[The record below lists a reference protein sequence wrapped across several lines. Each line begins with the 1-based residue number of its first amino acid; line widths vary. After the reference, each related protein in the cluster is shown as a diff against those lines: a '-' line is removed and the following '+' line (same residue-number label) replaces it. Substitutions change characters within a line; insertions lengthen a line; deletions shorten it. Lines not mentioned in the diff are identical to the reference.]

1 VPSPWGEC
9 RLASARAALVAG
21 AIAAA
26 LALAGCP
33 AQEQQKS
40 EPRTTSAHLVTTM
53 MAERSQ
59 VAGHHE
65 RPGTL
70 RLRRLV
76 RIHSQEEGRV
86 TRLGPFEGDLVA
98 ADQELVTLDRTL
110 LQAELDKAR
119 ATREQKRL
127 DLARLE
133 GLVKRNAVSEDE
145 IAQARTALTVAQAE
159 ERLLETRL
167 AFTRIQAPFAG
178 VVTQRQVEPGDF
190 VAKDRHLLTLADP
203 DSLVAE
209 VFVSELILPLVKV
222 GDPATVRIDALGD
235 GRHQARVLRIHPTLA
250 ESSRQAI
257 VELTLDPIPAG
268 ARAGQFV
275 RATLDTA
282 AVERLLV
289 PFPALRRDRAG
300 EFVWLAD
307 ADGKASRRG
316 VRSGLRFADRVEI
329 LEGLEP
335 GEGVITRGFLGL
347 AQGKAIRVVEQE
359 DRKAGQPP

>member
-1 VPSPWGEC
+1 MSQGPGRRPSGPVQTILISG
-9 RLASARAALVAG
+9 LLVT
-21 AIAAA
+21 AAA
-26 LALAGCP
+26 LSGCP
-33 AQEQQKS
+33 GPADKGGA
-40 EPRTTSAHLVTTM
+40 EPRAPSAHLVTAVDAGRT
-53 MAERSQ
+53 Q

-65 RPGTL
+65 RPGSL

-86 TRLGPFEGDLVA
+86 TRLGVFEGDQVAAGQDLVA
-98 ADQELVTLDRTL
+98 LDRTL

-145 IAQARTALTVAQAE
+145 IAQARTALTVAEAE

-167 AFTRIQAPFAG
+167 AYTRIQAPFAG
-178 VVTQRQVEPGDF
+178 VITQRLVEPGDF

-203 DSLVAE
+203 GSLVAE

-235 GRHQARVLRIHPTLA
+235 ARFRAQVLRIHPTLA
-250 ESSRQAI
+250 ETSRQAI
-257 VELTLDPIPAG
+257 VELSLDPIPTG

-300 EFVWLAD
+300 EFVWLVD
-307 ADGKASRRG
+307 ADGRTSRRM
-316 VRSGLRFADRVEI
+316 VRSGLRFAERVEI

-335 GEGVITRGFLGL
+335 GEQVITRGFLGL
-347 AQGKAIRVVEQE
+347 AEGKKVKVVNE
-359 DRKAGQPP
+359 RAARH

>member
-1 VPSPWGEC
+1 MLVAALTLPGCPSPDQ
-9 RLASARAALVAG
+9 SK
-21 AIAAA
+21 
-26 LALAGCP
+26 P
-33 AQEQQKS
+33 
-40 EPRTTSAHLVTTM
+40 EPRAPSAHLVTTFT
-53 MAERSQ
+53 AELAP

-65 RPGTL
+65 RLGSL

-86 TRLGPFEGDLVA
+86 TRLDPFEGDLVEA
-98 ADQELVTLDRTL
+98 GQELVTLDRTL

-119 ATREQKRL
+119 ATREHKRL

-159 ERLLETRL
+159 ERLLETRI
-167 AFTRIQAPFAG
+167 AYTRIHAAFAG
-178 VVTQRQVEPGDF
+178 VITERLVEPGDF
-190 VAKDRHLLTLADP
+190 VAKNRHLLTLADP

-209 VFVSELILPLVKV
+209 VSVSELILPLVRV

-235 GRHQARVLRIHPTLA
+235 ARFPARVLRIHPTLA
-250 ESSRQAI
+250 QASRQAI
-257 VELTLDPIPAG
+257 VELALDPIPAG

-282 AVERLLV
+282 AVQRLLV

-300 EFVWLAD
+300 EFVWLVD
-307 ADGKASRRG
+307 ADGKASRRA
-316 VRSGLRFADRVEI
+316 VRSGLRFADRVEV
-329 LEGLEP
+329 LEGLMP
-335 GEGVITRGFLGL
+335 GERVISRGFLVL
-347 AQGKAIRVVEQE
+347 AEGKAVKVVDQSGQE
-359 DRKAGQPP
+359 AAART

>member
-1 VPSPWGEC
+1 M
-9 RLASARAALVAG
+9 L
-21 AIAAA
+21 AA
-26 LALAGCP
+26 LALVVAGCP
-33 AQEQQKS
+33 SPEQGKT
-40 EPRTTSAHLVTTM
+40 ETRAPSAHLVTAVT
-53 MAERSQ
+53 AERAQ

-65 RPGTL
+65 RPGSL

-86 TRLGPFEGDLVA
+86 TQLDVFEGDPVQAGQDLVRL
-98 ADQELVTLDRTL
+98 DQTL
-110 LQAELDKAR
+110 LQAELDKTR

-145 IAQARTALTVAQAE
+145 IAQARTAYTVAQAE

-167 AFTRIQAPFAG
+167 AYTRIQAPFAG
-178 VVTQRQVEPGDF
+178 VITQRLVEPGDF

-203 DSLVAE
+203 DSLIAE

-235 GRHQARVLRIHPTLA
+235 ARFPARVLRIHPTLA
-250 ESSRQAI
+250 ETSRQAI
-257 VELTLDPIPAG
+257 VELTLDPIPGG

-300 EFVWLAD
+300 EFVWLVSPE
-307 ADGKASRRG
+307 GKATRRA

-329 LEGLEP
+329 LDGLEP
-335 GEGVITRGFLGL
+335 GERVITRGFLGL
-347 AQGKAIRVVEQE
+347 NEGKAVKVLE
-359 DRKAGQPP
+359 GTP

>member
-1 VPSPWGEC
+1 VSRPGRGRSLCP
-9 RLASARAALVAG
+9 ARAAL
-21 AIAAA
+21 AIGT
-26 LALAGCP
+26 LATSLTLAGCP
-33 AQEQQKS
+33 SPDQGKP
-40 EPRTTSAHLVTTM
+40 EPRAPSAHLVTAVV
-53 MAERSQ
+53 AERTQ

-65 RPGTL
+65 RPGSL

-86 TRLGPFEGDLVA
+86 TRLDVFEGDRVETGQDLVA
-98 ADQELVTLDRTL
+98 LDRTL
-110 LQAELDKAR
+110 LQAELDKTR

-133 GLVKRNAVSEDE
+133 GLLKRKAVSEDE
-145 IAQARTALTVAQAE
+145 IAQARTALTVAAAE

-167 AFTRIQAPFAG
+167 AYTRIQAPFAG
-178 VVTQRQVEPGDF
+178 VITQRLVEPGDF

-203 DSLVAE
+203 ASLVAE
-209 VFVSELILPLVKV
+209 VFVSELILPLVQV

-235 GRHQARVLRIHPTLA
+235 ARFQAQVLRIHPTLA
-250 ESSRQAI
+250 EASRQAI

-300 EFVWLAD
+300 EFVWLVNTEGRAT
-307 ADGKASRRG
+307 RRA

-335 GEGVITRGFLGL
+335 GERVVTRGFLGL
-347 AQGKAIRVVEQE
+347 AAGKAVQVVDES
-359 DRKAGQPP
+359 AP